1 MEYMRYILVGIL
13 VIIIIM
19 RLMPARGVRHITTAD
34 LENELQDKDKMF
46 IDVRTKGEFNKRNIQ
61 GFKNIPLYELP
72 YKTKELT
79 TNKEIVLMC
88 QSGTRSNKAAKI
100 LKKKGFSKVANVKGG
115 MGAWSK

>member
-46 IDVRTKGEFNKRNIQ
+46 IDVRTKGEFNKRSIKE
-61 GFKNIPLYELP
+61 FKNIPLYELP
-72 YKTKELT
+72 YNTKELT
-79 TNKEIVLMC
+79 SNKEIVLIC
-88 QSGTRSNKAAKI
+88 QSGTRSNKAAK
-100 LKKKGFSKVANVKGG
+100 LLRKKGFNKVANVKGG
-115 MGAWSK
+115 MSAWSK